1 MDIGP
6 PELIILAVLL
16 LVVFGGSKIPQL
28 ARNLGKAQSEFKK
41 GLEAGTADGEAPAT
55 STHLDTPT
63 VEAVAADTV
72 IGHQGS
78 VTVPHDAEPTTTA
91 APIDEH

>member
-41 GLEAGTADGEAPAT
+41 GLEAGKADGEASAAP
-55 STHLDTPT
+55 THLDTPT

-72 IGHQGS
+72 IGHHGS
-78 VTVPHDAEPTTTA
+78 VTVPDDAEPPTA
-91 APIDEH
+91 AAPTDEH